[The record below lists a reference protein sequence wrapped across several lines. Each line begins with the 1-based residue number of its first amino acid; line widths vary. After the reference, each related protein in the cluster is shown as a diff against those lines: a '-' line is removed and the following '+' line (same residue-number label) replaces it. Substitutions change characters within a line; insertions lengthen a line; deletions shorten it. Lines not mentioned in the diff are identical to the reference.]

1 MPATLAELIS
11 DDRVEFE
18 ELHQRYGPVLNL
30 VNVLIGVVPNCD
42 PYLEIWPAGFRTYNL
57 MVPNFL
63 NLPPMLF
70 GRGAPKDIVGLAM
83 YTSSRAASCA
93 YCSAHTCSFALRRGS
108 SADAVTGAKRTDV
121 EQAAVDISEALSFI
135 PHYYTPEYK
144 KRLVAELGPS
154 DAEWVVMGVAMMGF
168 LNKFMDAMGIE
179 LEAESVGDVADLIE
193 PTGWSVGQHGWAGVE
208 RADGSTPPPTDT
220 LGTFIRVGRNARGA
234 IKLEKTWMEGIPKQ
248 QAAIRSHVA
257 DIYGYDEPLITAMAH
272 AKPARA
278 LGAMLRHN
286 LDPSQSELGVDKKA
300 LAGLVFAVAAGNERL
315 VAAQRTLAEQHGAT
329 TAEVEAAASP
339 DLDLAAAGLDDATAA
354 VLTAARAI
362 APSPAAVDAPVIGL
376 VADQLSSAQTVELAV
391 WVSVCQLIH
400 RLSVYF
406 EMTD

>member
-11 DDRVEFE
+11 EDRVEFD

-63 NLPPMLF
+63 NLPPMLL

-93 YCSAHTCSFALRRGS
+93 YCSAHTCSFALRRGAS
-108 SADAVTGAKRTDV
+108 EDAVTGAKRTDA

-135 PHYYTPEYK
+135 PHYYTSEYRT
-144 KRLVAELGPS
+144 RLEAELGEA
-154 DAEWVVMGVAMMGF
+154 DAEWVVMGVVMMGF

-179 LEAESVGDVADLIE
+179 LEAEPVGDVADLIE
-193 PTGWSVGQHGWAGVE
+193 PTGWSVGQHDWAGID
-208 RADGSTPPPTDT
+208 RAEASTPPPGDS
-220 LGTFIRVGRNARGA
+220 LGTYLRVGRNARGA
-234 IKLEKTWMEGIPKQ
+234 IKLEKSWMAGVPKT
-248 QAAIRSHVA
+248 QAAVRSHVA
-257 DIYGYDEPLITAMAH
+257 DTYHYDEPLITAMTH
-272 AKPARA
+272 TKPARA

-286 LDPSQSELGVDKKA
+286 LDPAQSELGVGAKA
-300 LAGLVFAVAAGNERL
+300 MAGVVFAVAAGNERL
-315 VAAQRTLAEQHGAT
+315 ITSQRALAEHHGADAAQI
-329 TAEVEAAASP
+329 EAAASP
-339 DLDLAAAGLDDATAA
+339 DLDLAAAGVDDFTVA

-376 VADQLSSAQTVELAV
+376 VGDRLTSAQTVELAV
-391 WVSVCQLIH
+391 WVSVCQLLH